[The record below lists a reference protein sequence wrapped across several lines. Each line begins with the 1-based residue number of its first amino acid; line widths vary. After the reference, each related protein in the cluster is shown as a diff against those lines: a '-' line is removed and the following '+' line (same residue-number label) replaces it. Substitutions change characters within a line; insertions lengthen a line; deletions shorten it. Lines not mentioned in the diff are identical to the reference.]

1 MTGLITGQSD
11 PAAPKGG
18 AAVSPASTPGKLKP
32 LVALTSSQFQF
43 PLPQLILECMGGKI
57 ELVVTWL
64 FGL

>member
-32 LVALTSSQFQF
+32 LVALTSSQF
-43 PLPQLILECMGGKI
+43 PLPQLILECIEGKI